1 MAGSPVCPVSVSQV
15 PYLEATWAAPG
26 TLRPRPPIPVPQP
39 PMAVPGAGQVA
50 WHPGLRAWPPRTPS
64 PLGKCKKFEVPVE
77 KVYKT
82 QREKFTWA
90 LHMEGED
97 FEF

>member
-1 MAGSPVCPVSVSQV
+1 
-15 PYLEATWAAPG
+15 
-26 TLRPRPPIPVPQP
+26 
-39 PMAVPGAGQVA
+39 MAVPGAGQVA

-90 LHMEGED
+90 LHMVGED

>member
-26 TLRPRPPIPVPQP
+26 TLRPPIPVPQP

-50 WHPGLRAWPPRTPS
+50 WRPGLRAWPPRTPS

-90 LHMEGED
+90 LDMAGED